1 MDVTI
6 IRANKGLMGGYKA
19 VGDAEAN
26 THVILLQEDYEA
38 LMGHYRR
45 LVDDLNEKITQLTR
59 EKAQLAQK
67 VSTYNRMVFQK
78 DGELNETRARMKEAA
93 AEAEAEIAEANARNE
108 NLMRIIRE
116 RANAARDLRPKKQR
130 SGYLLLSVED
140 CRYRSGREEY
150 SAQKVR
156 LQSPYPA
163 TMETEVARTT
173 IYRDLLEK
181 GVGSSMGLT
190 RIDDLSGSHREKIE
204 AKMKYPELEAELE
217 IGNGAY
223 DFRFKCNTQRGYWE
237 VEFLATR
244 PITVPTD
251 LLPGKSS

>member
-26 THVILLQEDYEA
+26 THVILAQEDYEA
-38 LMGHYRR
+38 LVGHYSR

-67 VSTYNRMVFQK
+67 VSAYSRMVFQK

-140 CRYRSGREEY
+140 CHYRKNREEY

-163 TMETEVARTT
+163 AMETEVARTT

-181 GVGSSMGLT
+181 GVGGSMGLT
-190 RIDDLSGSHREKIE
+190 QMDDLSGSHREEIE
-204 AKMKYPELEAELE
+204 AKMKYPELEAELGM
-217 IGNGAY
+217 GNGAY

>member
-38 LMGHYRR
+38 LIGHYRR

-78 DGELNETRARMKEAA
+78 DGDLNETRARMKEAA

-130 SGYLLLSVED
+130 SGYLLLSVGRNTLPRKCG
-140 CRYRSGREEY
+140 CRVPIRLPWKRRSPGQRFI
-150 SAQKVR
+150 VICLR
-156 LQSPYPA
+156 
-163 TMETEVARTT
+163 R
-173 IYRDLLEK
+173 
-181 GVGSSMGLT
+181 GS
-190 RIDDLSGSHREKIE
+190 
-204 AKMKYPELEAELE
+204 
-217 IGNGAY
+217 GAA
-223 DFRFKCNTQRGYWE
+223 W
-237 VEFLATR
+237 A
-244 PITVPTD
+244 
-251 LLPGKSS
+251 